1 MQRAGGATTDENDP
15 VPLELDW
22 SVFEKICKLGSGAN
36 GTVYKVKALKTSIC
50 SAEHAGRIELAN
62 PEQLRKYGVNQQK
75 LGINMHSAVEKSNK
89 TRQLLADQCY
99 VIKEINVSDW
109 GRRAAMEAFEEIAIM
124 AEIDSHFVVGYY
136 DSFVTG
142 QTICIIMEYC
152 QHGDLHYRIKQQQ
165 KKPFANNF
173 LWKVFV
179 HICLGI
185 HYLHARNVIH
195 RDIKSLNVFMTQDN
209 SAKIGDFGNIK
220 KLKDKPMQLNPAG
233 GHLERIGEEAE
244 NEMVDDEEVDRVGT
258 PYYLAPELW

>member
-1 MQRAGGATTDENDP
+1 
-15 VPLELDW
+15 
-22 SVFEKICKLGSGAN
+22 
-36 GTVYKVKALKTSIC
+36 
-50 SAEHAGRIELAN
+50 
-62 PEQLRKYGVNQQK
+62 
-75 LGINMHSAVEKSNK
+75 
-89 TRQLLADQCY
+89 
-99 VIKEINVSDW
+99 
-109 GRRAAMEAFEEIAIM
+109 MEAFEEIAIM

-152 QHGDLHYRIKQQQ
+152 QHGDLHNRIKQQQ

-179 HICLGI
+179 HICLGM

-244 NEMVDDEEVDRVGT
+244 NEMVDEEEVERVGT
-258 PYYLAPELW
+258 PYYLAPELWQNRPQSKASDVWALGVLLFEMCAHEYPYDAQNIDELQDKVCTQRHKLIPQGVTLDLSRLIRHCLQKKPEDRPTIDEIIFSEDF